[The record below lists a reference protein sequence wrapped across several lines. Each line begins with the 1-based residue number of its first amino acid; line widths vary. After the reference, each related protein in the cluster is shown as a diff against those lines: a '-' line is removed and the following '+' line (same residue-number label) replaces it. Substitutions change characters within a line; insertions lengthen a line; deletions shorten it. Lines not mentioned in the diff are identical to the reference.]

1 MMGEFIDKA
10 KGAVNEAIGKGKQD
24 IARDQGNDDLAAEGA
39 AQEGK
44 GKLQDVKG
52 SIKGA
57 INDL

>member
-1 MMGEFIDKA
+1 MGELIDKA
-10 KGAVNEAIGKGKQD
+10 KGAINEAIGKGKQD
-24 IARDQGNDDLAAEGA
+24 VAADQNDSSLAAEGA

-44 GKLQDVKG
+44 GKLQGVKG